1 MAQNEIEE
9 EALPGYSAQNSPAL
23 QWGVMEYMP
32 VLPKLIGLTG
42 TYCAG
47 KNYVGALL
55 EERGLPVLD
64 VDKLGHQ
71 AIETEREAILE
82 RFGEEI
88 LGPGGAIDRRRLG
101 EKVFG
106 DSARLEALQNI
117 VHPAANRMTDA
128 WIAEQGGKPC
138 VINAALLHRSSAF
151 QRLSCIIL
159 VQAPVLTRLLRAR
172 KRDGLPLCRLLTRFR
187 SQKQFTSQYFAG
199 KADIYVIENR
209 GYCGLHSSRSRKR
222 LETQINDI
230 FSRAGMA

>member
-1 MAQNEIEE
+1 MGELAI
-9 EALPGYSAQNSPAL
+9 LPN
-23 QWGVMEYMP
+23 
-32 VLPKLIGLTG
+32 LIGLTG

-64 VDKLGHQ
+64 VDKLGHR

-82 RFGEEI
+82 RFGRGI

-106 DSARLEALQNI
+106 DSAGLEALQNI
-117 VHPAANRMTDA
+117 VHPVANRLTDA
-128 WIAEQGGKPC
+128 WIAEQGGRPC

-151 QRLSCIIL
+151 QRLACVIL

-172 KRDGLPLCRLLTRFR
+172 KRDGLPLGRLLARFH

-199 KADIYVIENR
+199 KAEIYVIENR
-209 GYCGLHSSRSRKR
+209 GYFGLRASRNRKR
-222 LETQINDI
+222 LETRINDI
-230 FSRAGMA
+230 LSRTGMA

>member
-1 MAQNEIEE
+1 
-9 EALPGYSAQNSPAL
+9 
-23 QWGVMEYMP
+23 MEHTP
-32 VLPKLIGLTG
+32 VPPKLIGLTG

-64 VDKLGHQ
+64 VDKLGHR

-101 EKVFG
+101 AKVFG
-106 DSARLEALQNI
+106 DSAGLEALQNI

-138 VINAALLHRSSAF
+138 VINAALLHKSSAF
-151 QRLSCIIL
+151 PRLSHIIL
-159 VQAPVLTRLLRAR
+159 VQAPALTRLLRAR
-172 KRDGLPLCRLLTRFR
+172 KRDGLPLGQLLTRFR
-187 SQKQFTSQYFAG
+187 SQKQFIAQYFAG
-199 KADIYVIENR
+199 KDDIYVIENR
-209 GYCGLHSSRSRKR
+209 GYFGLRSARNGKR
-222 LETQINDI
+222 METKINDI
-230 FSRAGMA
+230 FSRMGMA